1 MSSPPVPLGT
11 PFEEE
16 IGVGAHDMDYVEF
29 QENYGI
35 EEENEVDT
43 VNVDEDDENIAET
56 PAVGDT
62 NVRSESVNLP
72 SRPPSA
78 PKPRKRTSIAWQF
91 FERISDIEVQ
101 CNICQQIYK
110 HRSGGKQGGTG
121 TLMRHIA
128 EDHKREL
135 NIAKGGGDVGGSTQT
150 RMDPTTG
157 QVAKKYN
164 KLRDREEIAKMLSSL
179 ISQSDEVKRAAKVT
193 EWVSKGLI
201 SVLPEKVQ
209 PDPLK
214 LAVSGHS
221 RGGKIAFALAL
232 LHGNSTPTP
241 LKFQALVGIDPVA
254 GSSPSGRS
262 APKILKYIPQS
273 FDQSIP
279 VAVIGSGLG
288 NQRAHCIFPPF
299 GPNGVNHSEFFNES
313 KPPCYYFLAKD
324 YGHCDI
330 LDDEIAYIASLV
342 SKSGKGSKELLRKAV
357 GGIVVAF
364 LEAKLGG
371 QVDFLND
378 IVKTPSLAPITLDP
392 VIALLNKLSEWKAVN
407 QPESESSD
415 RFDRIQNGTGTSL
428 PFYSARTEVTGTGIP
443 KNSPCSDRSASYRC
457 GTGMD
462 RSDTGTLP
470 E

>member
-1 MSSPPVPLGT
+1 MIPGKYPVLLFFHGFVLKPIWYKSLLQHISSHRYIIV
-11 PFEEE
+11 
-16 IGVGAHDMDYVEF
+16 
-29 QENYGI
+29 
-35 EEENEVDT
+35 
-43 VNVDEDDENIAET
+43 
-56 PAVGDT
+56 
-62 NVRSESVNLP
+62 
-72 SRPPSA
+72 A
-78 PKPRKRTSIAWQF
+78 PK
-91 FERISDIEVQ
+91 
-101 CNICQQIYK
+101 
-110 HRSGGKQGGTG
+110 
-121 TLMRHIA
+121 
-128 EDHKREL
+128 
-135 NIAKGGGDVGGSTQT
+135 
-150 RMDPTTG
+150 
-157 QVAKKYN
+157 
-164 KLRDREEIAKMLSSL
+164 LSSL

-193 EWVSKGLI
+193 EWLGKGLI

-209 PDPLK
+209 PDLLK

-232 LHGNSTPTP
+232 LHGNSTPTT

-254 GSSPSGRS
+254 GSSPSCLS

-313 KPPCYYFLAKD
+313 KPPCYY
-324 YGHCDI
+324 
-330 LDDEIAYIASLV
+330 LV

-392 VIALLNKLSEWKAVN
+392 VIALLNSN
-407 QPESESSD
+407 
-415 RFDRIQNGTGTSL
+415 
-428 PFYSARTEVTGTGIP
+428 
-443 KNSPCSDRSASYRC
+443 
-457 GTGMD
+457 
-462 RSDTGTLP
+462 
-470 E
+470 